1 MMNSIAVLIDFT
13 EGCKVAI
20 EQAKVIAMHADAK
33 IVAVHFLMKNDNQIE
48 VEKELSLFVGKVM
61 GEETN
66 FETVIATGELMH
78 NAAAELGRINPM
90 LVVVGTHGVKG
101 IKQNLFGAHILKLV
115 QAIPYPCLVVQENTK
130 VNAVGIK
137 KILFPVGPHK
147 MYAIKTEQTAMMAKI
162 FDADIVQ
169 YEIERPLITPDPA
182 LIKNMKEAKEYFQT
196 SNNRF
201 SEIKEESKVISVGFA
216 RQTINYAEENKF
228 DLIALMSDV
237 PVDDAYIGRTDKENF
252 LTNAAGIPVL
262 CCNK

>member
-1 MMNSIAVLIDFT
+1 MNRIVVLIDFT

-20 EQAKVIAMHADAK
+20 EQAKVIAKYANAK
-33 IVAVHFLMKNDNQIE
+33 IVALHFVTKNDNLNE
-48 VEKELSLFVGKVM
+48 VEKDLSLFTSNTM

-66 FETVIATGELMH
+66 FETIISAGELMH
-78 NAAAELGRINPM
+78 NAAAELVRIDPM

-115 QAIPYPCLVVQENTK
+115 QSIPFPCLVVQENTK
-130 VNAVGIK
+130 VNTLGIK

-147 MYAIKTEQTAMMAKI
+147 SYAIKTAQTAMMAGI

-169 YEIERPLITPDPA
+169 YEIERPLIAPDPE
-182 LIKNMKEAKEYFQT
+182 LLKNMKDAKEFFQT

-201 SEIKEESKVISVGFA
+201 SEVKEDSKVISVGYA

-228 DLIALMSDV
+228 DIISLMSDV
-237 PVDDAYIGRTDKENF
+237 PMEDAYIGRTDKENF